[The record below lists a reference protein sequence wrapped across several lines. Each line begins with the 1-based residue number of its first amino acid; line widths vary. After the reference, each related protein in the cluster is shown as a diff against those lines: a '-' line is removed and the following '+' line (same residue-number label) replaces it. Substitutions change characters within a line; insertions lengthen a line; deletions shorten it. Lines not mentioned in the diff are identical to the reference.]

1 MRSNFLRRLPVGAR
15 SRTERR
21 RFRRTTHSMHISTG
35 ASPQTRNW
43 KYAQGQNCNGPHDT
57 KFSFMT
63 YNILADGLANMHWS
77 ELYRGISRD
86 VMEWPQR
93 FLRLV
98 KDIKACK
105 PDILCL
111 QEVDKLDDF
120 KRQLE
125 PLGYKGD
132 YLQRTGGRD
141 DGCATFWQTEKF
153 EAVRLEKL
161 EFSDHD
167 LKDNVALI
175 TSLRPLITS
184 AKSSEDPS
192 RVSSTSEAPSV
203 GGASSSCPASPPA
216 PLLVV
221 ANTHILFNPSRGDVK
236 VAQLRTLLEAVA
248 NAAAAADDDDDGG
261 GGSVCLITGDFNSQ
275 PGSAV
280 HRFCRNGS
288 LALMQEDRRHMST
301 NRTSPNGMGPRP
313 WPSAEVEVAMGRKSH
328 GAHDLHVKHP
338 LQLTSA
344 YEAITGSEADFS
356 TYQASSDGSGKTVD
370 YIWAASQAGGLWR
383 LVTLAVLASPSQTVL
398 RRGLP
403 SLEIPSDHVPLMAQF
418 CLQPTATTAAV
429 AGVE

>member
-1 MRSNFLRRLPVGAR
+1 MRSDCWRRLPLGAR
-15 SRTERR
+15 SRIEKRR
-21 RFRRTTHSMHISTG
+21 YRQITHSMHTG
-35 ASPQTRNW
+35 ASPQSRDW

-77 ELYRGISRD
+77 QLYRGISRD

-111 QEVDKLDDF
+111 QEVDKLEDF
-120 KRQLE
+120 RRQLE

-161 EFSDHD
+161 EFLDHD

-184 AKSSEDPS
+184 AKPFVDPS
-192 RVSSTSEAPSV
+192 RVSSTSEASSV
-203 GGASSSCPASPPA
+203 GGASSCSAAPPV

-248 NAAAAADDDDDGG
+248 NAAADDSSG

-301 NRTSPNGMGPRP
+301 IRTSPTGIGPRP

-328 GAHDLHVKHP
+328 GAHDLHVTHP

-344 YEAITGSEADFS
+344 YEAVTGSEADFS

-370 YIWAASQAGGLWR
+370 YIWAASQAGGLWQ
-383 LVTLAVLASPSQTVL
+383 LVTLAVLASPSQMVL

-418 CLQPTATTAAV
+418 CLRPTPTIAAV
-429 AGVE
+429 GGVE